1 MSGSD
6 PAWSDIRPIRYYAKS
21 SLAAG
26 SDAGSEHDLIAFF
39 GSQFLCIFLDW
50 FDNKGWYSQ
59 YRSGAFGNEIR
70 QAHNVEVTTTVLE
83 ISSGGQPNISQ
94 TRRPAHFLLCSYV
107 YTSRN
112 K

>member
-39 GSQFLCIFLDW
+39 GF
-50 FDNKGWYSQ
+50 
-59 YRSGAFGNEIR
+59 SGLSSCVFSWTGLIIKAGT
-70 QAHNVEVTTTVLE
+70 HNTDPGHSVT
-83 ISSGGQPNISQ
+83 
-94 TRRPAHFLLCSYV
+94 RYV
-107 YTSRN
+107 RLTM
-112 K
+112 